1 MNTKVVIN
9 PILIVK
15 ARFSHKRTYRVL
27 YYIMCHY
34 DHNVGYIEL
43 HRQNIIKY
51 LNDHKDI
58 SYKEAIDELIFKNI
72 IERDKVNKH
81 KYYVNRLVIIK
92 AHNQY
97 EEINNKVF
105 K

>member
-27 YYIMCHY
+27 YYIMSHY
-34 DHNVGYIEL
+34 DHNIGYIEL
-43 HRQNIIKY
+43 HRQDMMKF

-58 SYKEAIDELIFKNI
+58 SYKEAIDQLIDKNI
-72 IERDKVNKH
+72 IERDKHNKH
-81 KYYVNRLVIIK
+81 KYYINKQVIIK
-92 AHNQY
+92 TH
-97 EEINNKVF
+97 K
-105 K
+105 

>member
-27 YYIMCHY
+27 YYIMSHY
-34 DHNVGYIEL
+34 DHNIGYIKL
-43 HRQNIIKY
+43 YRQDMMKF

-58 SYKEAIDELIFKNI
+58 SYKVAIDELIDKNI
-72 IERDKVNKH
+72 IERDKIDKH
-81 KYYVNRLVIIK
+81 KYYVNKQIIIK
-92 AHNQY
+92 TH
-97 EEINNKVF
+97 K
-105 K
+105 

>member
-9 PILIVK
+9 PILVIK

-27 YYIMCHY
+27 YYIMSHY

-43 HRQNIIKY
+43 HRPDMMNF

-58 SYKEAIDELIFKNI
+58 SYKVAIDELIDKNI
-72 IERDKVNKH
+72 IERDKINKH
-81 KYYVNRLVIIK
+81 KYYINKQVIIK
-92 AHNQY
+92 TH
-97 EEINNKVF
+97 K
-105 K
+105 

>member
-9 PILIVK
+9 PILIIK

-34 DHNVGYIEL
+34 DYNIGHIEL
-43 HRQNIIKY
+43 HRQDMMKF

-58 SYKEAIDELIFKNI
+58 SYKVAIDELIFEFESI
-72 IERDKVNKH
+72 VE
-81 KYYVNRLVIIK
+81 
-92 AHNQY
+92 
-97 EEINNKVF
+97 
-105 K
+105 

>member
-9 PILIVK
+9 PILIIK

-34 DHNVGYIEL
+34 DHNIGYIEL
-43 HRQNIIKY
+43 HREDMINFM
-51 LNDHKDI
+51 NDHKTI
-58 SYKEAIDELIFKNI
+58 SYKEGIDELIDKNI

-81 KYYVNRLVIIK
+81 KYYVNKQVIIK
-92 AHNQY
+92 TH
-97 EEINNKVF
+97 K
-105 K
+105 